1 MQSFSSICSCLY
13 AIVILFVI
21 YFVFC
26 ITWIFITNDIVA
38 ASILHR
44 DDILFQILLVPL
56 NSKNRHLCS
65 GGGGGGSQEK
75 TYHKKFV
82 GAVFSIFFQQ
92 FLGPTN
98 FFPPKAFFT
107 IPKKSPPIINY
118 QLRFLPCLTNDLLI
132 ICQCHE
138 ARSVGNPL
146 LIE

>member
-21 YFVFC
+21 YFVFR

-56 NSKNRHLCS
+56 NSKNRHLCR
-65 GGGGGGSQEK
+65 GGGGGGVGGQEK
-75 TYHKKFV
+75 TYHNKFV
-82 GAVFSIFFQQ
+82 EGRFF
-92 FLGPTN
+92 N
-98 FFPPKAFFT
+98 FFPTVFWDPPKAFFT

>member
-13 AIVILFVI
+13 GIVILFVI
-21 YFVFC
+21 YFIFC

-56 NSKNRHLCS
+56 NSKNRHLCR
-65 GGGGGGSQEK
+65 
-75 TYHKKFV
+75 KKHIITNLK
-82 GAVFSIFFQQ
+82 GAVISIFSNN

-98 FFPPKAFFT
+98 YFPPKAFFT
-107 IPKKSPPIINY
+107 IPKKSPLIINY

-132 ICQCHE
+132 TCQCHE